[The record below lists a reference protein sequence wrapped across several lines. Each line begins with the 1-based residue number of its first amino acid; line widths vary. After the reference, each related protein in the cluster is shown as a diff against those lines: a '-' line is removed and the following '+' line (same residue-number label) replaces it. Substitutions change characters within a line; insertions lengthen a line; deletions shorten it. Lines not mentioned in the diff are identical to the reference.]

1 MRIWKRVAFLLS
13 LGVVLVALYMTP
25 LFGNKPAVIVSG
37 SMEPTIKTGALVL
50 IHFSDFDDC
59 EVGDIITYYHPGFD
73 ELVTHRVV
81 EKGDD
86 YYWTQGDA
94 NTARDSVSVIADNY
108 YGKVVYVANW
118 IAPLLERWVVDRQLD
133 RASIMSALVAIGLC
147 GAVACVVI
155 SLASTYLYSILFV
168 IRGKDYSEESLAA
181 ASCIDAAMVQRCH
194 KHKELSAWKRVKLNI
209 AYRAWKRALFDIDDE
224 LRKL

>member
-1 MRIWKRVAFLLS
+1 MRVWKRVAFLLS

-50 IHFSDFDDC
+50 IHFSNFDDC

-94 NTARDSVSVIADNY
+94 NAARDSVSVIADNY
-108 YGKVVYVANW
+108 YGKVVCIANW

-133 RASIMSALVAIGLC
+133 RGSIMSALVAIGLC
-147 GAVACVVI
+147 GAIVCVVI

-168 IRGKDYSEESLAA
+168 VRGKDYSEESLAA
-181 ASCIDAAMVQRCH
+181 ASGIDASMVQRCL
-194 KHKELSAWKRVKLNI
+194 KHKELSVWKRVKLNL
-209 AYRAWKRALFDIDDE
+209 AYRVWKRTLFDIDDE
-224 LRKL
+224 LKKL

>member
-81 EKGDD
+81 EEGDD

-94 NTARDSVSVIADNY
+94 NAARDSVSVIADNY

-133 RASIMSALVAIGLC
+133 RGSIMSALVAIGLC
-147 GAVACVVI
+147 AAVVCVVI
-155 SLASTYLYSILFV
+155 SLTSTYLYSILFV
-168 IRGKDYSEESLAA
+168 VRGGKYRAEDLKKLST
-181 ASCIDAAMVQRCH
+181 IDSAMVDRCVA
-194 KHKELSAWKRVKLNI
+194 HKELSIWKRVKLHL
-209 AYRAWKRALFDIDDE
+209 AYMVWKRTLLDIEDE
-224 LRKL
+224 IKKL